1 MPTGDAT
8 AARSEVAVSSR
19 VMVITGAGISTA
31 SGIPDYRGPSGVW
44 TTNPAAER
52 ASHADAYANDHQIR
66 EEYWRRLLERSA
78 NPPKPN
84 EAHYSLARFE
94 RSRRL
99 SLIVTQNIDGLHLVA
114 GTSFDRLI
122 EVHGHVRTVR
132 CLVCDN
138 RQPTSL
144 VLSRVANGDADP
156 HCEVEVSGSACGG
169 VLTTTI
175 VRFGDQPDPLEMHRA
190 KRAVRE
196 CDLLLCVGSTL
207 AVVPVAMLVPLA
219 LDYDVRVIIVN
230 DAATTYDE
238 SALCVRG
245 DITDV
250 LPEILAT

>member
-1 MPTGDAT
+1 MSTGDANT
-8 AARSEVAVSSR
+8 ARGEVAASSR

-52 ASHADAYANDHQIR
+52 SSRADVYANDAEVR
-66 EEYWRRLLERSA
+66 EAYWRRLLERST
-78 NPPKPN
+78 NPPRPN

-94 RSRRL
+94 RTRRL
-99 SLIVTQNIDGLHLVA
+99 SLVVTQNIDGLHLEA

-122 EVHGHVRTVR
+122 EVHGHVRSVR
-132 CLVCDN
+132 CLVCDD
-138 RQPTSL
+138 RQPTGL
-144 VLSRVANGDADP
+144 VLSRVANGDPDP
-156 HCEVEVSGSACGG
+156 RCEAVVAGGACGG

-207 AVVPVAMLVPLA
+207 AVVPVALLVPLA
-219 LDYDVRVIIVN
+219 LDYDVPVVIVN
-230 DAATTYDE
+230 NAETSYDD
-238 SALCVRG
+238 SAICVRG

-250 LPEILAT
+250 LPVILGP